1 MIRRF
6 QVEWPELLK
15 VFQEEFGIELPD
27 MDDTPSNDDLKGSID
42 AIFRLQNVYKLDAL
56 ELALGLDLGGI

>member
-1 MIRRF
+1 
-6 QVEWPELLK
+6 
-15 VFQEEFGIELPD
+15 

-42 AIFRLQNVYKLDAL
+42 AIFRLQNVYKLEAL